1 MKINP
6 YKSLFLMSS
15 AIHVKHGIYST
26 DERISQTLETCKSIL
41 MTVPNAK
48 IYLLDGGYIKMNFKE
63 ETLFNN
69 LVKNFYNFSNDKNI
83 IRAQSIPNHDIVKN
97 FIEIYMFSK
106 FLKENYQQLKN
117 NYQRI
122 FKISGRYRINSL
134 FDFEKHVNAINKIV
148 IHGPYQSQF
157 TNEIT
162 GGCAFQYMS
171 RLWSFD
177 SILTPY
183 ISTCFDRMLV
193 DIVDRINLGGYI
205 DIEHLLF
212 KHLDSNLIESVKI
225 IGIEGNIAPNG
236 FAISE

>member
-1 MKINP
+1 MKLNKYNP
-6 YKSLFLMSS
+6 LFLMTS

-26 DERISQTLETCKSIL
+26 EERISQTLETCKSIFL
-41 MTVPNAK
+41 TIPNAT
-48 IYLLDGGYIKMNFKE
+48 IYVLDGGYKKINFKE
-63 ETLFNN
+63 ETIFNK
-69 LVKNFYNFSNDKNI
+69 LIKNFYCFSDDQNI
-83 IRAQSIPNHDIVKN
+83 IRAQNIPNHDIVKN

-106 FLKENYQQLKN
+106 FLKENHQQLKN

-134 FDFEKHVNAINKIV
+134 FDLEKHINAINKIV

-157 TNEIT
+157 PNKIT

-183 ISTCFDRMLV
+183 ISTCFDRMLE
-193 DIVDRINLGGYI
+193 DIVSRINLGGYI

-212 KHLDSNLIESVKI
+212 KHLDSNLIEQVKI

-236 FAISE
+236 FAVSE